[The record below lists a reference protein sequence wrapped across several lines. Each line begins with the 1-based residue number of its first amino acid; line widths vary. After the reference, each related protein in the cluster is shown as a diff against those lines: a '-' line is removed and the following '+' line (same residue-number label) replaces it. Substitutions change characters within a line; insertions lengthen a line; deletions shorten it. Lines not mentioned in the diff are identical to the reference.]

1 MIQLVP
7 GLSLISGAESDV
19 LVHCFLKQ
27 LIFRILEHQTHLE
40 ADLPDLFR
48 LRPDVLPPQQDLSCR
63 WLEQTVQRL
72 DQGGFAGAGMADDP
86 QEFSLVHIK
95 AHVLHGTALERRS
108 GAIGMCQVFYL

>member
-1 MIQLVP
+1 M
-7 GLSLISGAESDV
+7 
-19 LVHCFLKQ
+19 
-27 LIFRILEHQTHLE
+27 
-40 ADLPDLFR
+40 
-48 LRPDVLPPQQDLSCR
+48 
-63 WLEQTVQRL
+63 L